1 MSERERLS
9 ARDLECRPNCFGSS
23 VPIPVTIYMCYVPA
37 EMGSVQSSQKKK
49 FIQCKTIWNVTQQQ
63 RQRQTVAVTTHFDLT
78 LFGVVPMI

>member
-37 EMGSVQSSQKKK
+37 EMGSVQSSQQKKN
-49 FIQCKTIWNVTQQQ
+49 IYSMQNNLECD
-63 RQRQTVAVTTHFDLT
+63 TTAAAAANSSSDYTF
-78 LFGVVPMI
+78 